1 MMVTTEQ
8 ITAKI
13 LDAHHTLG
21 GIDRFY
27 GQTDW
32 AASRP
37 TPWEPASPASP
48 PRSHPPSAPRSDH
61 VR

>member
-1 MMVTTEQ
+1 MMVTTEH

-32 AASRP
+32 GAL
-37 TPWEPASPASP
+37 P
-48 PRSHPPSAPRSDH
+48 PDAVQASDH
-61 VR
+61 STCNRDRARHPRRALTM